1 MDVMGPLP
9 ITEQENSYILTIQDL
24 LTKYLVIIPM
34 KSASAISIANAFTEN
49 YICIYGAPKAVLTDQ
64 GSHFLNSLMTNIA
77 RKFKIKHFKTTAY
90 HPQSNGSVE
99 RSHHVIWE
107 YLKQF
112 TNKYDWDKYLA
123 FAAFSYNTSVHEG
136 TRYTPYQL
144 IFGKLART
152 PK

>member
-1 MDVMGPLP
+1 
-9 ITEQENSYILTIQDL
+9 
-24 LTKYLVIIPM
+24 
-34 KSASAISIANAFTEN
+34 
-49 YICIYGAPKAVLTDQ
+49 
-64 GSHFLNSLMTNIA
+64 MTNIA

-112 TNKYDWDKYLA
+112 TNKNDWDQYLA

-136 TRYTPYQL
+136 TKYTPYQL

-152 PK
+152 PTSNITFRETNNKSYTNYLTNLFYKISNTQEITQKKT